1 MYSRNDLPPL
11 LELDVALAL
20 GDFTLKAQFTA
31 EEGPLVIIGPSGAG
45 KTLILRQIAGI
56 LRPDSGRIA
65 VGGRTLFDSAQRVD
79 LPTQERNVGYVPQ
92 EYALFPHLPVTENIR
107 YGLRG
112 SGSAKARTAEMLE
125 LVGLVDQQHLHPRDL
140 SGGQRQRVALARAL
154 AVKPDLL
161 LLDEPFSA
169 LDAPTRESLPE
180 EVRRLIQAT
189 ATPAISVTHDRT
201 EALRMA
207 NTIAVLIDGCVRQVG
222 TPSEVFGAPVS
233 EEVAGF
239 VGVETIVA
247 GYVASVGDGV
257 PVTEVAGQ
265 LVQGGAG
272 VAEGDAVF
280 VCIRPEDVVLNP
292 AAAGTTSARNHLPAR
307 VTAVVPSGPY
317 LRVRLDAGFPIVSL
331 ITKHAA
337 EDLAVAPG
345 AELAVSF
352 KASAVHLIRR

>member
-1 MYSRNDLPPL
+1 
-11 LELDVALAL
+11 
-20 GDFTLKAQFTA
+20 
-31 EEGPLVIIGPSGAG
+31 
-45 KTLILRQIAGI
+45 
-56 LRPDSGRIA
+56 
-65 VGGRTLFDSAQRVD
+65 
-79 LPTQERNVGYVPQ
+79 
-92 EYALFPHLPVTENIR
+92 
-107 YGLRG
+107 
-112 SGSAKARTAEMLE
+112 
-125 LVGLVDQQHLHPRDL
+125 
-140 SGGQRQRVALARAL
+140 
-154 AVKPDLL
+154 
-161 LLDEPFSA
+161 
-169 LDAPTRESLPE
+169 
-180 EVRRLIQAT
+180 
-189 ATPAISVTHDRT
+189 
-201 EALRMA
+201 
-207 NTIAVLIDGCVRQVG
+207 
-222 TPSEVFGAPVS
+222 
-233 EEVAGF
+233 
-239 VGVETIVA
+239 
-247 GYVASVGDGV
+247 VASVGDGV